1 MNTNFDPE
9 MEQLLAAARRHRED
23 KQRQEEL
30 ADMIENLDHSSR
42 RRSLPL
48 WIGSAAACAALV
60 VLALTHT
67 PSQPGSAVVPMQ
79 RPATPVLVAEAKI
92 QPTVPVQPMPV
103 RRSHRTTQPASIVAL
118 PMEEAMPTVV
128 EEGYAAPLVAEVL
141 PTVVPD
147 FDTMPMMPEATPAPA
162 RRTIYMRT
170 ENTLV
175 AYNSDKT
182 PEPMPIDWKLGSER
196 PEPQTIYLAMND

>member
-23 KQRQEEL
+23 KQRQEEM
-30 ADMIENLDHSSR
+30 ADMIENLDRSR

-60 VLALTHT
+60 VLALTST
-67 PSQPGSAVVPMQ
+67 PTQPGSAVAPMQ

-103 RRSHRTTQPASIVAL
+103 RRSHRATQPATIVTL
-118 PMEEAMPTVV
+118 PMKEAMPTMV
-128 EEGYAAPLVAEVL
+128 EEVYETPLVAEVL

>member
-23 KQRQEEL
+23 KQRQEEM
-30 ADMIENLDHSSR
+30 ADMIENLDRSR
-42 RRSLPL
+42 RRCLPL

-60 VLALTHT
+60 VLALTST
-67 PSQPGSAVVPMQ
+67 PTQPGSAVAPMQ
-79 RPATPVLVAEAKI
+79 RPATPVLVAETEV
-92 QPTVPVQPMPV
+92 QPTVPVQPVLM
-103 RRSHRTTQPASIVAL
+103 RQSHRATQPATIVTL
-118 PMEEAMPTVV
+118 PMKEAMPTMV
-128 EEGYAAPLVAEVL
+128 EEVYETPLVAEVL

>member
-23 KQRQEEL
+23 KQRQEEM
-30 ADMIENLDHSSR
+30 ADMIENLDRSR

-60 VLALTHT
+60 VLALTST
-67 PSQPGSAVVPMQ
+67 PTQPGSAVAPMQ
-79 RPATPVLVAEAKI
+79 RPATPVLVAETEV
-92 QPTVPVQPMPV
+92 QPTVPVQPVLM
-103 RRSHRTTQPASIVAL
+103 RQSHRATQPATIVTL
-118 PMEEAMPTVV
+118 PMKEAMPTMV
-128 EEGYAAPLVAEVL
+128 EEVYETPLVAEVL